1 MDNNPTPEKR
11 QANRVKVRD
20 LRVRAK
26 DTGELMGSLV
36 NLSFGG
42 MLINSTTPYET
53 KSNYN
58 LRIPLEGRIVGRD
71 FLDIVAECVWCNNDV
86 NPLIYSVGLIFPAA
100 SDDNIAV
107 IQQINSQFQIYH

>member
-1 MDNNPTPEKR
+1 MDNQTESEKR
-11 QANRVKVRD
+11 NSRRVKVRD

-53 KSNYN
+53 KSYYD
-58 LRIPLEGRIVGRD
+58 LRIPLDGKIAGRD
-71 FLDIVAECVWCNNDV
+71 FLDIEAECVWCNNDV

-107 IQQINSQFQIYH
+107 IQQINSQFQVYH